1 MKNLVLLLLLANLV
15 FFAWN
20 HWVAEP
26 PANGATQFRQSELGP
41 KLDLVEEPSGRPAA
55 ETAAEPEPPAD
66 EPGPA
71 DETASEAAPTAEAPD
86 TDFPEDDPIPPARAR
101 QETPPA
107 AAPAAACLSVGPLST
122 EESGEEILARVRGL
136 GGTAELRSATEEV
149 FLGHWVQI
157 RNIPSREEA
166 NRQVAEL
173 QEAGFEDAYPMP
185 EDDGERTISLGLF
198 SDEERAERLREQAAE
213 LGLAPEVVP
222 QSRET
227 TTWWVDVR
235 LDPAQ
240 DADDF
245 AGALGVDSIVTGAD
259 AVCPR

>member
-1 MKNLVLLLLLANLV
+1 MRNLVLLLLLANVV

-26 PANGATQFRQSELGP
+26 PSDGATQFRQSELGP
-41 KLDLVEEPSGRPAA
+41 TLELAPEAGAGTGGETPGPGDAVEPPAG
-55 ETAAEPEPPAD
+55 AAADAAFPAD
-66 EPGPA
+66 EPV
-71 DETASEAAPTAEAPD
+71 
-86 TDFPEDDPIPPARAR
+86 
-101 QETPPA
+101 
-107 AAPAAACLSVGPLST
+107 APAPEPREEPQPPSAACLSVGPFGAAQT
-122 EESGEEILARVRGL
+122 GEDVLARVRGL
-136 GGTAELRSATEEV
+136 GSEAELRSAIEEV

-166 NRQVAEL
+166 NRQVAVL

-198 SDEERAERLREQAAE
+198 SDEERAERLRAQAAE
-213 LGLAPEVVP
+213 LGLNPEVVP
-222 QSRET
+222 QTREA

-235 LDPAQ
+235 LDPDQ

-245 AGALGVDSIVTGAD
+245 AGALSVDNIVTGPE

>member
-1 MKNLVLLLLLANLV
+1 M
-15 FFAWN
+15 
-20 HWVAEP
+20 P
-26 PANGATQFRQSELGP
+26 QT
-41 KLDLVEEPSGRPAA
+41 
-55 ETAAEPEPPAD
+55 
-66 EPGPA
+66 
-71 DETASEAAPTAEAPD
+71 
-86 TDFPEDDPIPPARAR
+86 PARR
-101 QETPPA
+101 ETPPA
-107 AAPAAACLSVGPLST
+107 AAPAAACLSVGPFGT

-136 GGTAELRSATEEV
+136 GGTAELRSAEEEV

-166 NRQVAEL
+166 NRQVALL

-213 LGLAPEVVP
+213 LGLEPEVVP
-222 QSRET
+222 QSREA

-235 LDPAQ
+235 LDPDQ

-245 AGALGVDSIVTGAD
+245 GGALGVDNVVTGAD

>member
-1 MKNLVLLLLLANLV
+1 MRNLVLLLLLANVV

-26 PANGATQFRQSELGP
+26 PSDGATQFRQSELGP
-41 KLDLVEEPSGRPAA
+41 TLELAPGPGAGTGREIPGPGEAVEPPAG
-55 ETAAEPEPPAD
+55 AAPDADFPAD
-66 EPGPA
+66 EP
-71 DETASEAAPTAEAPD
+71 AAPAPE
-86 TDFPEDDPIPPARAR
+86 PREEPP
-101 QETPPA
+101 P
-107 AAPAAACLSVGPLST
+107 PAAACLSVGPFGAAQA
-122 EESGEEILARVRGL
+122 GEDVLARVRGL
-136 GGTAELRSATEEV
+136 GSEAELRSATEEV

-166 NRQVAEL
+166 NRQVAVL

-198 SDEERAERLREQAAE
+198 SDEERAERLRAQTAE
-213 LGLAPEVVP
+213 LGLNPEVVP
-222 QSRET
+222 QTREA

-235 LDPAQ
+235 LDPDQ
-240 DADDF
+240 DTGDF
-245 AGALGVDSIVTGAD
+245 AGALGVDNIVTGPE